1 MLGSQKCWGLPKG
14 HLAVFGCPGFVVEF
28 NTLNIIAV
36 MLHVCSVFLYQYV
49 QLVSSI
55 TKNSSSNPATIFFW
69 GLPVNFLMRKNA
81 KSLKNS

>member
-49 QLVSSI
+49 PLVSSI
-55 TKNSSSNPATIFFW
+55 TKKLQLKSCDNIFF
-69 GLPVNFLMRKNA
+69 GIA
-81 KSLKNS
+81 S

>member
-55 TKNSSSNPATIFFW
+55 TKKLQLKSCDNIFF
-69 GLPVNFLMRKNA
+69 GIA
-81 KSLKNS
+81 S